1 MTPFVAPPGP
11 TAPALST
18 ASGTDDREQ
27 LRARC
32 AEMEALFL
40 NHLMKAMRQTV
51 PEDDAGFGRETWT
64 AMRDA
69 ELSRTLAAE
78 RGFGLQEL
86 LMRQLAP
93 EDESSDPAD
102 DSSSA
107 PMSLA

>member
-1 MTPFVAPPGP
+1 MTPFIAPPGP

-18 ASGTDDREQ
+18 PSGSGDREQ
-27 LRARC
+27 LRVCC

-40 NHLMKAMRQTV
+40 NHLMKAMRETV
-51 PEDDAGFGRETWT
+51 PGDDAGFGRETWT

-78 RGFGLQEL
+78 RSFGLQEL

-93 EDESSDPAD
+93 EDESSGPAEG
-102 DSSSA
+102 A
-107 PMSLA
+107 